1 MNKNELQEYTKRLE
15 DEIKKSKSN
24 NADGFERDRA
34 DSGGIIIL
42 LLPPMHFTLQV
53 SALPTQPVLAQP
65 VPPSVPAS
73 AHIESFESLLR
84 KRQLNE
90 AEASLVAEETRA
102 KECNP
107 GPCWEKRQ

>member
-1 MNKNELQEYTKRLE
+1 MNKNELQEYTKKLE

-53 SALPTQPVLAQP
+53 SALPTQPVLTQA
-65 VPPSVPAS
+65 VPAS